1 MRRDARARRDAL
13 LAAAA
18 ASFAERG
25 YGIPLEDVAARAG
38 VGRGTLYRNF
48 ADREALAL
56 AIFERDVD
64 EVDAIVARNQNYHQS
79 MLNLALA
86 GRRSMTLF
94 ARIAIDL
101 VANTE
106 NMAAFEALGERLARS
121 LAPLAARARATGE
134 VRDDVDGAML
144 ALALRMVGGLSHN
157 PDAHDRAMQELQVAL
172 ELVMRGLKP

>member
-1 MRRDARARRDAL
+1 
-13 LAAAA
+13 
-18 ASFAERG
+18 
-25 YGIPLEDVAARAG
+25 
-38 VGRGTLYRNF
+38 
-48 ADREALAL
+48 
-56 AIFERDVD
+56 
-64 EVDAIVARNQNYHQS
+64 

-106 NMAAFEALGERLARS
+106 NMIAFEALGERLARS
-121 LAPLAARARATGE
+121 LDPLAARARATDE